1 MDYARAPL
9 HAYLKRYG
17 AAPKEV
23 LLLGMNPGPFGMAQT
38 GIPFG
43 EVAHVR
49 DWLNVAGRVARPPR
63 EHTKRPVQGFACAR
77 SEVSGRRLWGWA
89 AAHAGTPEVFFA
101 RFFVWNYCP
110 LAFMGE
116 TGRNITPDKLPAV
129 ERDAL
134 YAVCDRALGQL
145 VRALAPRYALGVGGF
160 AEQRLRA
167 VLGPETPLRIGR
179 MPHPSP
185 ASPAANRGWAEAA
198 DAALARLGIAPPG

>member
-1 MDYARAPL
+1 
-9 HAYLKRYG
+9 
-17 AAPKEV
+17 V

-43 EVAHVR
+43 EVAHAR
-49 DWLNVAGRVARPPR
+49 DWLGVAAPVGRPPH
-63 EHTKRPVQGFACAR
+63 EHPKRPVQGFACTR

-89 AAHAGTPEVFFA
+89 AAHAGTPEAFFS

-116 TGRNITPDKLPAV
+116 TGRNITPDKLPTA
-129 ERDAL
+129 ERAAL
-134 YAVCDRALGQL
+134 YAVCDHALARL
-145 VRALAPRYALGVGGF
+145 LKALAPRHALGVGGF

-167 VLGPETPLRIGR
+167 VLDPEAPVCVGRI
-179 MPHPSP
+179 PHPSP

-198 DAALARLGIAPPG
+198 DAALAALGIAPPGC